1 MMRRTVRWWTRV
13 GRVGSLIWVAPA
25 LLFMLAFAIYPVG
38 YSLYIS
44 LFDYHLIDPTRE
56 QVFVGLANYVRA
68 FGDQVFLVAI
78 RNTLLFVVMAIGTQ
92 MLLGLG
98 IAVLLNR
105 DLRGIGVIRSLL
117 LVPLTLTPLV
127 VALVWGALYNA
138 DFGAVSYY
146 LKLLGLDI
154 GRGPV
159 GEPRTALASLV
170 VIDIWQWTPL
180 VALMLLAGLQA
191 QNQELFEAARLDG
204 ASGVQQFLH
213 IALPLLR
220 PILIV
225 ALLIRTMDVFKLFD
239 SVYAITGGGPGS
251 ATEVMN
257 FYIFKT
263 GLTFFDMGYAASM
276 STLLL
281 VLISFFT
288 AIYIRV
294 IGRTEAYG

>member
-1 MMRRTVRWWTRV
+1 MQWIVRWWRK
-13 GRVGSLIWVAPA
+13 GERVGSLIWVAPA
-25 LLFMLAFAIYPVG
+25 LVFMLAFAVYPVG

-44 LFDYHLIDPTRE
+44 LFDYHLIDPTRD

-68 FGDQVFLVAI
+68 FSDQVFLVAI
-78 RNTLLFVVMAIGTQ
+78 RNTLVFVALAISVQ

-105 DLRGIGVIRSLL
+105 DLRGIGLIRSLL

-138 DFGAVSYY
+138 DFGPVSYY
-146 LKLLGLDI
+146 LKLIGLEI

-170 VIDIWQWTPL
+170 IIDVWQWTPL

-191 QNQELFEAARLDG
+191 QNLELFEAARLDG
-204 ASGVQQFLH
+204 ANGLQQFRY

-239 SVYAITGGGPGS
+239 SVYAITGGGPGF

-276 STLLL
+276 STILL

-294 IGRTEAYG
+294 IGRTETYS